1 MKRLVLR
8 FALAGFIIAVCLFTV
23 IWFHPDSLPD
33 RVYLVLFPPSFL
45 LMLGH
50 DIHSV
55 LAGIVVGIILAS
67 ENALLYALL
76 GFVAGLLVKIIKR
89 AAG

>member
-8 FALAGFIIAVCLFTV
+8 FALAGFIIAVCLLAV
-23 IWFHPDSLPD
+23 IWFHLDILPD

-50 DIHSV
+50 DIRGV
-55 LAGIVVGIILAS
+55 LANIVVGIILAF

-76 GFVAGLLVKIIKR
+76 GFVAGLLAKMIKR
-89 AAG
+89 AAR